1 MISKRKIVIMSL
13 AVLAVAACLMS
24 WRAYANRGSG
34 PFYKNRRLSVWLE
47 GYRRG
52 AWQQSEEAM
61 KALGTNA
68 LPTLITLL
76 RRGANP
82 QQLSSFAE
90 QDQTG
95 YAIRAC
101 EALGPVAAP
110 ALPELKNCFFQPEY
124 ACFAPNA
131 LAALGAD
138 GVSVVIGG
146 LTNNSKHFQQLRHCC
161 AETLEHVGPAGSNA
175 VPSLLICLTNKD
187 RMLRAQA
194 ARSLGCI
201 RMYPD
206 VVVPALVAT
215 LHDKDTWVRESAIY
229 GLGQL
234 KAAAKPAVP
243 ALLECLKEDPN
254 GRVFFMARA
263 WLHEI
268 DIEALRKSGFWPPGV
283 DQ

>member
-1 MISKRKIVIMSL
+1 MISKRKIVIASSALM
-13 AVLAVAACLMS
+13 AIAACLLC

-34 PFYKNRRLSVWLE
+34 PLYKGRRLSVWLE
-47 GYRRG
+47 GYSPWSGG
-52 AWQQSEEAM
+52 AWQRSDEAV

-68 LPTLITLL
+68 LPILISWL

-82 QQLSSFAE
+82 KQLSSMAE
-90 QDQTG
+90 LEQTQC
-95 YAIRAC
+95 AIRAC
-101 EALGPVAAP
+101 KALGPVAAP
-110 ALPELKNCFFQPEY
+110 AFPELTNCFSQPEY
-124 ACFAPNA
+124 AFFAPNA

-138 GVSVVIGG
+138 GVSVVISG
-146 LTNNSKHFQQLRHCC
+146 LTNESTGLQHCC
-161 AETLEHVGPAGSNA
+161 AQTLEHVGPAASNA
-175 VPSLLICLTNKD
+175 VPSLLICLTNQD
-187 RMLRAQA
+187 HMLRAQA

-201 RMYPD
+201 GMYPD

-215 LHDKDTWVRESAIY
+215 LHDKDIWVRESAIY
-229 GLGQL
+229 GLGNL

-268 DIEALRKSGFWPPGV
+268 DPEAVQKAGV
-283 DQ
+283 KY